1 MNAYFKDKGISKNSN
16 SAMHFKTVFMLSL
29 FFIPFVLITINI
41 VDYWWFSLLMWSIM
55 GFGMAGIGLS
65 IMHDANHGAYSRNQ
79 SVNKIFGYCLN
90 IVGGFD
96 VNWRIQHNVLH
107 HTYTNIIGMDE
118 DVDAGIVLRF
128 SDSQPRKAHHGYQH
142 YYAWFL
148 YGLMSIS
155 WILTKDFIQIIKY
168 NKKNLVTSQGT
179 TLPKAIISLTLK
191 TLLGE
196 NIPFMRAYSTKINKV
211 FITLRITWRETKNV
225 ISLVYNKQ
233 CQQST

>member
-1 MNAYFKDKGISKNSN
+1 
-16 SAMHFKTVFMLSL
+16 MHFKTVFMLSL
-29 FFIPFVLITINI
+29 FFIPFVLLTIDI
-41 VDYWWFSLLMWSIM
+41 LDYWWFGLLMWSFM

-65 IMHDANHGAYSRNQ
+65 IMHDANHGAYSKNQ
-79 SVNKIFGYCLN
+79 SVNKFFGLCLN
-90 IVGGFD
+90 VVGGFD

-128 SDSQPRKAHHGYQH
+128 SDSQPRRAHHGYQH

-179 TLPKAIISLTLK
+179 TLPKAIISLTLW
-191 TLLGE
+191 
-196 NIPFMRAYSTKINKV
+196 KI
-211 FITLRITWRETKNV
+211 F
-225 ISLVYNKQ
+225 
-233 CQQST
+233 